1 MNITKLKARK
11 FDDIWV
17 IGVFIIL
24 TIGVFFSVRLNAPGT
39 PDELAYL
46 SQAAR
51 YAGIDGK
58 ELMQYFWFYGQ
69 GVSILWMPLFII
81 FKSPIIIYKTIIF
94 LNFIW
99 LLVSFLLALST
110 SKILFRDING
120 GVRVIL
126 AFAAILYPSNIYY
139 AQAACTE
146 TFLYLLFWI
155 VFYGFVCLENKRHKG
170 MPLLLIAMAVMMSVH
185 YRTILV
191 IGISIVFFF
200 VYKIKKKINLLET
213 IAGIGAGLLSY
224 LIYHILKNNHFDY
237 VGGVND
243 LVEVNSTIDYV
254 DVIINL
260 FKNIPL
266 FFQSVLD
273 EAVPFILI
281 VSLPFLTFF
290 FVAFKEVLRVLS
302 DEVKL
307 SYVYLLI
314 MIIGNICANAT
325 SHLHGIDRLDKLVY
339 TRYMDNLLGPIILIG
354 MLEMWRCYIR
364 LPKYLCLI
372 SIVLTKSSVL
382 DIISKSKNVA
392 SGLFAV
398 DASVG
403 IGSLLGFYPTYD
415 KLVHT
420 YIGLFIF
427 FCITFCLWQ
436 LTANTKLFVK
446 CFISLFV
453 LFWIILCVKAT
464 TAFYAQR
471 IEKEANYQEV
481 VQYIENEQPQGIVY
495 IRDPEHS
502 ATCSEAKYVQWLL
515 LNEYTIEVSNE
526 KDLIFEAIDTNNIYI
541 TTTGRCEKLF
551 ADTRWSLVFKNE
563 NISVYR
569 FL

>member
-1 MNITKLKARK
+1 MTKLKARK

-24 TIGVFFSVRLNAPGT
+24 ATGVFFSVRLNTPGT

-51 YAGIDGK
+51 YAGIEGK

-110 SKILFRDING
+110 SKILFRDVNR
-120 GVRVIL
+120 GVRAIL
-126 AFAAILYPSNIYY
+126 AFVTILYPSNIYY

-146 TFLYLLFWI
+146 TFLYMSFWI
-155 VFYGFVCLENKRHKG
+155 VFYGFVCLENKRHKAI
-170 MPLLLIAMAVMMSVH
+170 PLLLFAIVVMMSVH

-200 VYKIKKKINLLET
+200 VYKIKKKINMLET

-224 LIYHILKNNHFDY
+224 FIYHILKNNHFDY
-237 VGGVND
+237 VGGAND

-273 EAVPFILI
+273 ETVPFVLI
-281 VSLPFLTFF
+281 VSLPFITFLLA
-290 FVAFKEVLRVLS
+290 AFKEVLRVLS

-307 SYVYLLI
+307 SYVYLFI

-339 TRYMDNLLGPIILIG
+339 TRYMDNLLGPIVLIG
-354 MLEMWRCYIR
+354 MLEMWRCYI
-364 LPKYLCLI
+364 LPTKYLCLI
-372 SIVLTKSSVL
+372 SIVLTKNSVL
-382 DIISKSKNVA
+382 DIISKSKDVS

-398 DASVG
+398 DSSVG

-420 YIGLFIF
+420 YIGLFIL
-427 FCITFCLWQ
+427 FCIAFCLWQ
-436 LTANTKLFVK
+436 LTVNTKQFGK
-446 CFISLFV
+446 CFIFLLL
-453 LFWIILCVKAT
+453 LFWIILCFKAT
-464 TAFYAQR
+464 LAFYAQR
-471 IEKEANYQEV
+471 TENEAKYEEV
-481 VQYIENEQPQGIVY
+481 VQHIVNEQPQGIVY
-495 IRDPEHS
+495 IRDPNRS
-502 ATCSEAKYVQWLL
+502 PTCSEAKYVQWLL
-515 LNEYTIEVSNE
+515 LNKYTIGVINE
-526 KDLIFEAIDTNNIYI
+526 KDLIFEIIDTNNVYI

-551 ADTRWSLVFKNE
+551 ADASWNLVFKNE